1 MKENVGQIV
10 DRLFALESL
19 SVTVCAALTKAS
31 VAMEDEESAEHLFKK
46 IREYVQITAT
56 MGYSADE
63 YLEALEMLVELSR
76 MIRGVPML
84 RELHNT
90 LLDNYE
96 VLLFNKVSLIKGLN
110 EIKRQEQ
117 HSGLRK
123 NYWSN

>member
-1 MKENVGQIV
+1 MKETVDQIL
-10 DRLFALESL
+10 DRIFALEDL
-19 SVTVCAALTKAS
+19 SITICATLTRAS
-31 VAMEDEESAEHLFKK
+31 VAMEDEESAEQLFKK
-46 IREYVQITAT
+46 IREYVQLSST

-84 RELHNT
+84 KDLHEA
-90 LLDNYE
+90 LRDNYE
-96 VLLFNKVSLIKGLN
+96 VLLFNKVNLIQGLN

-123 NYWSN
+123 NYWRN